1 MRLLVIDD
9 DPRIRALLRHHVTCR
24 WPRATLVEYDPTTSG
39 ALAPEVRAYGFDAVL
54 LDHEW
59 PDGHGIE
66 WLEDLGRRPGFAPIV
81 FLGEVDDDALAAHAL
96 SLGASAVIGKLK
108 IAHEQLIAALEAA
121 AERQAL
127 AREARDSQVGKFEPN
142 RFSGARIPG
151 YRRVRRLAN
160 GPVSHVYLAE
170 SEATPRLAVIKVAR
184 ERLREHEVDLSF
196 QRFEQEHEIVQRIHD
211 SRVVRLYD
219 LGVSDGHAYL
229 VMEYFPGG
237 DLRRRMRSGL
247 STSEALRFAAVLAQA
262 LQIIHQAGVLHRD
275 LKPGNVMLRDDGTL
289 VLIDFGL
296 AKPQNLLLDSDHGLI
311 LGTPH
316 YMSPEQGHGE
326 SIDARSDLYSLGVIL
341 YEMLCGHKPY
351 VTDNPMA
358 IIYMH
363 RKSPV
368 PRLPE
373 PLVALQPL
381 IDKLMAKEPGDRFE
395 SASAAAAALE
405 EALRQVKS
413 SELAA

>member
-9 DPRIRALLRHHVTCR
+9 DPRFRALLRHHVTCR

-39 ALAPEVRAYGFDAVL
+39 ALPAEVRASGFDAVL
-54 LDHEW
+54 LDHTW
-59 PDGHGIE
+59 PHGHGIE
-66 WLEDLGRRPGFAPIV
+66 WLEDLGRRPGFAPVI
-81 FLGEVDDDALAAHAL
+81 FLGEVDDDALAVHAL
-96 SLGASAVIGKLK
+96 SLGASAVVGKLK
-108 IAHEQLIAALEAA
+108 IAHDQLIAALEAA
-121 AERQAL
+121 SERQAL
-127 AREARDSQVGKFEPN
+127 ARERDNQGAKFEPN
-142 RFSGARIPG
+142 RFSGARIQG

-160 GPVSHVYLAE
+160 GQVSHVYLAE
-170 SEATPRLAVIKVAR
+170 SEATPSLAVIKVAR
-184 ERLREHEVDLSF
+184 ERLREHEVDLPF
-196 QRFEQEHEIVQRIHD
+196 QRFVQEHEIVQRIHD
-211 SRVVRLYD
+211 SRVVRLHD
-219 LGVSDGHAYL
+219 VGVSDGHAYL
-229 VMEYFPGG
+229 LMEYFPGG
-237 DLRRRMRSGL
+237 DLRRRMRGGL
-247 STSEALRFAAVLAQA
+247 TATEALRFAAGLAHA

-275 LKPGNVMLRDDGTL
+275 LKPGNVMLREDGTL

-296 AKPQNLLLDSDHGLI
+296 AKPQNVLLDYDQGLI

-326 SIDARSDLYSLGVIL
+326 TIDARSDLYSLGVIL

-373 PLVALQPL
+373 ALAALQPL
-381 IDKLMAKEPGDRFE
+381 IDTLMAKEPGDRY
-395 SASAAAAALE
+395 ASAAAAATALE
-405 EALRQVKS
+405 EALRTAKS